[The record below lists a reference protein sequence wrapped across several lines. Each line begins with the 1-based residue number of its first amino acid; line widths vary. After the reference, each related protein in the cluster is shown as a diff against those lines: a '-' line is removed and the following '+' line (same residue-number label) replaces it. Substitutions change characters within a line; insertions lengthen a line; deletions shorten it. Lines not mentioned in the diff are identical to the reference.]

1 MWSRYFIPSLFW
13 CKKYKEF
20 ILAYLGLSTGVAA
33 LSSLALS
40 GVFFTR
46 YPLNVLCA
54 PTYRKGV
61 TSMVKVLAIDVL
73 IHLAATTT
81 YHGAIHLF
89 DRTKVI
95 SSIPMK
101 QLITG
106 ALLGGFLATTSRVV
120 LFCFCFFFVMNA
132 CGHIAGEALDA
143 YLNITFFLI
152 FKKTPTRKEAD
163 HPIWTLAKLIGKIFV
178 VVSATPFV
186 FFATSKFAINY
197 KAPLPSLPSNCRYM
211 WVGP

>member
-1 MWSRYFIPSLFW
+1 M
-13 CKKYKEF
+13 
-20 ILAYLGLSTGVAA
+20 AYLGLSTGVAA

-40 GVFFTR
+40 SAFFTR

-61 TSMVKVLAIDVL
+61 TSMAKVLAMDVL
-73 IHLAATTT
+73 IHLAAATT
-81 YHGAIHLF
+81 YHGALRLF
-89 DRTKVI
+89 DRTKTI
-95 SSIPMK
+95 SSIPIK

-106 ALLGGFLATTSRVV
+106 ALLGGLLATTSRVV
-120 LFCFCFFFVMNA
+120 LVCFCFFFIINA

-143 YLNITFFLI
+143 YLNIPFLLI

-163 HPIWTLAKLIGKIFV
+163 HPIWTLAKLTGKIFV
-178 VVSATPFV
+178 VISATPFV

-197 KAPLPSLPSNCRYM
+197 KAPLPSLPSNCRYL
-211 WVGP
+211 WVSP